1 MIGNVSKSKGF
12 KGDRGYIGIQGVQ
25 GIQGIQ
31 GEKGNT
37 PNIIFH
43 YDEDTGDLS
52 YSSDGI
58 LLDKQYVSDNGFATK
73 DDIVLKRDER
83 LITNDKTVIG
93 AINEVASR
101 FIVSVTIKGG
111 ADNWIAEP
119 VADSNGVE
127 IGYRYGQKVTV
138 ANANITP
145 HSKVDLQLSSV
156 QAVIFQNKSLAFVTE
171 NDDGEV
177 TVYCVGAIPEN
188 DYTIQVTVTEVIIN
202 A

>member
-1 MIGNVSKSKGF
+1 MIGNISKSKGF
-12 KGDRGYIGIQGVQ
+12 KGDRGYIGIQ

-43 YDEDTGDLS
+43 YNEDTGELS
-52 YSSDGI
+52 YSSDSI
-58 LLDKQYVSDNGFATK
+58 LLDKEYVSDNNFVTK
-73 DDIVLKRDER
+73 DDIVLQRDER

-111 ADNWIAEP
+111 ADNWVAEP
-119 VADSNGVE
+119 VTDSNGVE

-138 ANANITP
+138 ANADITP
-145 HSKVDLQLSSV
+145 YSKVDLQLSSE

-171 NDDGEV
+171 NDNGDV

-188 DYTIQVTVTEVIIN
+188 DYTIQVTVTEVIVN